1 MAHGAPTERPASAKF
16 AGEFIH
22 PDVAARGA
30 RGAAAGILCLVSCPW
45 GKPYSGLQGL
55 ALAGNLSHTQFKRT
69 FEFNLMQELRSS
81 STRESILD
89 TAEALFAQQGHD
101 GTSMRQITGAAG
113 VNLASVNYHFGS
125 KESLVQAVLKRR
137 LAVLNSER
145 MRLLDELEARRGQAA
160 QALANR

>member
-1 MAHGAPTERPASAKF
+1 
-16 AGEFIH
+16 
-22 PDVAARGA
+22 
-30 RGAAAGILCLVSCPW
+30 
-45 GKPYSGLQGL
+45 
-55 ALAGNLSHTQFKRT
+55 
-69 FEFNLMQELRSS
+69 MQELRSS

-160 QALANR
+160 RPRKSLTPSSARCCAWPPTRSRRAALSCRCSNAP